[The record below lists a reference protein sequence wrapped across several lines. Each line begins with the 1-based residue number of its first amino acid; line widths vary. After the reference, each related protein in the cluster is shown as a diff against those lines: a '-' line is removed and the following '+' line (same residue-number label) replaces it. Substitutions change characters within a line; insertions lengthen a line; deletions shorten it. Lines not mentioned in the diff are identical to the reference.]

1 MSETFYKP
9 LTPKLRNEIIESI
22 NNSIA
27 ELNTCEQ
34 NGLVKEQINAYEV
47 FRKYIN
53 SFPDGYPIPFK
64 K

>member
-1 MSETFYKP
+1 MSEIFYKP

-34 NGLVKEQINAYEV
+34 NCLVNEQINAYKI
-47 FRKYIN
+47 FKKYIKN
-53 SFPDGYPIPFK
+53 FPDGYPIPFK